1 MENSFTKQQ
10 LEQLIC
16 ELFKIEKP
24 TKMMFSQ
31 ITRFVTEQEHGYSY
45 LDIARALAFFIEEQG
60 NTPDIERGIGIVPW
74 VIDEARKFYGNLAIE
89 QATLKEQGQKLREV
103 LMRPMVAVKAE
114 PNKRKENKQSLID
127 IERLG

>member
-10 LEQLIC
+10 LEELIC
-16 ELFKIEKP
+16 DLFKIEKP

-31 ITRFVTEQEHGYSY
+31 ITRFVTGQEYGYSY
-45 LDIARALAFFIEEQG
+45 LDIARSLAFFIEEQG

-74 VIDEARKFYGNLAIE
+74 VIDEARRFYSNLAVE
-89 QATLKEQGQKLREV
+89 QAELKEQGQKLREI
-103 LMRPMVAVKAE
+103 LMRPKVVVKAE
-114 PNKRKENKQSLID
+114 PNQRKKTKQSLID

>member
-10 LEQLIC
+10 LEELIC
-16 ELFKIEKP
+16 DLFKIEKP

-31 ITRFVTEQEHGYSY
+31 ITRFVTGQEFGYSY
-45 LDIARALAFFIEEQG
+45 LDIARALAFFVEEQG

-74 VIDEARKFYGNLAIE
+74 VIDEARRFYSNLAIE
-89 QATLKEQGQKLREV
+89 QAELKEQGKKLREF
-103 LMRPMVAVKAE
+103 LMRPTVVVKVE
-114 PNKRKENKQSLID
+114 PNKRKKTKQSLID